1 MMMRAK
7 AVQRVFIL
15 GMDGAG
21 NFVQQAETPNL
32 DAWLP
37 RGAYTFDAKAEMPTI
52 SAECWGSVLH
62 GVQPDKHKL
71 NNEKAATLSY
81 PSDSPF
87 PSLFRLVREQQPEAK
102 LASFSSWSPINSGI
116 IEDNLDVHKVSLP
129 DAELVSSLLVYME
142 ENQDVRLLFLQL
154 DEPDGSGHRY
164 GYGDD
169 CPEYLA
175 AITTCDELIG
185 SVLKR
190 LEKLGL
196 MEDSLVVLLT
206 DHGGGGDNNYSHGS
220 AHPMDRDVFWGCI
233 GPGINSGLLKGPV
246 SITDTAAIAALA
258 LGLTLTQQWDARLPE
273 GLLDDTWASKSITI
287 VDSKTAAAEESHN
300 G

>member
-1 MMMRAK
+1 MK
-7 AVQRVFIL
+7 QTKVVKRVFIL
-15 GMDGAG
+15 GIDGAG

-32 DAWLP
+32 DTWLP

-62 GVQPDKHKL
+62 GVQPDKHGL

-81 PSDSPF
+81 PSSSPY
-87 PSLFRLVREQQPEAK
+87 PSLFRLIREQQPEAK

-116 IEDNLDVHKVSLP
+116 IEENLGVHKVSLP
-129 DAELVSSLLVYME
+129 DAELVTSLLAYIE

-185 SVLKR
+185 SVLNQ
-190 LEKLGL
+190 LERLGL
-196 MEDSLVVLLT
+196 MEDSLVILLT
-206 DHGGGGDNNYSHGS
+206 DHGGGGENKYSHGS
-220 AHPMDRDVFWGCI
+220 GHPMDRDVFWGCI
-233 GPGINSGLLKGPV
+233 GPGINSGLLTAPV
-246 SITDTAAIAALA
+246 TITDTAAITALA
-258 LGLTLTQQWDARLPE
+258 LGLTLSEQWDAQIPD
-273 GLLDDTWASKSITI
+273 GLLDDSWVSKSIKI
-287 VDSKTAAAEESHN
+287 VDNQINTSVEWQN